1 MAHLKKLIYIVTFV
15 RAIKYL
21 QEIKV
26 KIHFMKGFRF
36 RLFKFSRLFWLSSL
50 GESVVCKSPNS
61 NKVMR
66 LVVEQKGFI
75 SQNELDLK
83 LDCQDDG

>member
-26 KIHFMKGFRF
+26 KIHFMKGFTIQIIQIF
-36 RLFKFSRLFWLSSL
+36 PPLLTK
-50 GESVVCKSPNS
+50 
-61 NKVMR
+61 
-66 LVVEQKGFI
+66 
-75 SQNELDLK
+75 
-83 LDCQDDG
+83 